1 LSEQWVSDAQQP
13 NSSDNEKAYG
23 YQFWLN
29 SGDTELRWP
38 SLPEDGFAMLGS
50 RKQSVM
56 MIPSQRTVLVRLGWS
71 RGEYPME
78 QNYRRILDE
87 F

>member
-1 LSEQWVSDAQQP
+1 MNVG
-13 NSSDNEKAYG
+13 SSYFFATA
-23 YQFWLN
+23 L
-29 SGDTELRWP
+29 T

-50 RKQSVM
+50 RKQLVM

-71 RGEYPME
+71 RGDSPME